1 MSRRGGDRRRAREYS
16 LQILFQL
23 DLCPEEET
31 TRALEA
37 FWSTKK
43 ISDTIREYAD
53 RLVQG
58 TIRHREEIDRLL
70 ESQSL
75 HWRITR
81 MAVVDRNILRMALYE
96 MLREPDTP
104 SIVVI
109 DEAIE
114 VAKRFGNDE
123 SGPFVNGIL
132 DAVRLRLE
140 AGEIALPPGLAA
152 GARERTPAH

>member
-1 MSRRGGDRRRAREYS
+1 MSRRGGDRRRAREYA
-16 LQILFQL
+16 LQVLFQL
-23 DLCPEEET
+23 DLCPEDAAQ
-31 TRALEA
+31 ALEG

-43 ISDTIREYAD
+43 ASDPIRDYAG

-58 TIRHREEIDRLL
+58 TRRHLEAIDRLL

-75 HWRITR
+75 HWRIIR

-96 MLREPDTP
+96 MIMEQDTP
-104 SIVVI
+104 AIVVI

-132 DAVRLRLE
+132 DAVRVRLE
-140 AGEIALPPGLAA
+140 GGEIDLPPELAD
-152 GARERTPAH
+152 GKQERAPAH